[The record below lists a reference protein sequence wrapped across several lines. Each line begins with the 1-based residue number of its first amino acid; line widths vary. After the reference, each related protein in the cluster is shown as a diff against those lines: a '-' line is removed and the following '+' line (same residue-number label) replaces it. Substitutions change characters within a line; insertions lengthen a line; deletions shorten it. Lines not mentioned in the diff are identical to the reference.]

1 MSSAKSGV
9 AVYCG
14 SSTGK
19 CKAFATAARSLGLA
33 LAKHDRLL
41 VYGGGSK
48 GIMGVVSGAV
58 LEGGG
63 KVLGVIPHAMVA
75 AGGEDE
81 KVQSTTKVYLNEA
94 GREKVENIVVETMHE
109 RKVEMAQRADG
120 FVGLPGG
127 FGTFEEV
134 LEVTTWSQLG
144 IHDKPVVLIN
154 VLSFWEPLRTLIKS
168 SIDAGFIKPSSERLI
183 QFIDGPENHEE
194 HESFDWGTAAIEALD
209 NWEKGRGDPLFVWSG
224 ERTTYTRT

>member
-19 CKAFATAARSLGLA
+19 SLGLA

-94 GREKVENIVVETMHE
+94 GREKVLTE
-109 RKVEMAQRADG
+109 G
-120 FVGLPGG
+120 
-127 FGTFEEV
+127 
-134 LEVTTWSQLG
+134 
-144 IHDKPVVLIN
+144 
-154 VLSFWEPLRTLIKS
+154 
-168 SIDAGFIKPSSERLI
+168 
-183 QFIDGPENHEE
+183 
-194 HESFDWGTAAIEALD
+194 
-209 NWEKGRGDPLFVWSG
+209 
-224 ERTTYTRT
+224 